1 MPEKNPKRL
10 LPAHEEKH
18 SRRATDPKQPEPQEA
33 HKAKVGALEQV
44 MKQQREEERK
54 ADEKPPER
62 KNPKKTFRALG
73 IVLASVVVLAIL
85 GTGFVFFRR
94 HRAVGKEKQK
104 LTQQQGQGPKVL
116 VAKVS
121 MPKPERAVTMPG
133 DVRAFVDVGVFP
145 RVNGY
150 LRQVKVD
157 KGDRVK
163 QGDILAVV
171 ESPETDQQV
180 AAARSALRLR
190 AVLAARARRLAPSG
204 VISKSELDNAVEGER
219 SAQADYKRTRALQ
232 DYEIVR
238 APYAGTITARN
249 VDPGALVSATTALFE
264 LADPSRLRIDA
275 YVAQDIAQFVKPGD
289 LVEITQDEQPG
300 VTIHAAISRLSDA
313 LDPRTRTML
322 AEIWLDNTKAA
333 VSVGVFVHVTLHV
346 KVPPMAVVPSNAI
359 MSRADKNLV
368 AVVQDNKVHLQPVV
382 TGLDDGKVVQIREGV
397 QAGQTVA
404 LDVPSE
410 LGEGAPIQPMTQQQQ
425 KQQQQAQGKAGPNQQ
440 RGSGGQS
447 GSGGGQQPAQPT
459 GDGSQ
464 GEPLRDPAASQSSPP
479 GADGQQGGQQPS
491 GGQQQPAQDSSQQGG
506 SGDKS
511 GGDKE
516 KEKKEKKK
524 EQKKDASSKQP
535 GE

>member
-1 MPEKNPKRL
+1 MPEK
-10 LPAHEEKH
+10 
-18 SRRATDPKQPEPQEA
+18 S
-33 HKAKVGALEQV
+33 ALEQV
-44 MKQQREEERK
+44 MQKQQEVERK
-54 ADEKPPER
+54 KEEKPVQK
-62 KNPKKTFRALG
+62 KNPKKTLRALVL
-73 IVLASVVVLAIL
+73 VLAGVVVLAIL

-94 HRAVGKEKQK
+94 HRAVSKEKHK

-116 VAKVS
+116 VAKVTL
-121 MPKPERAVTMPG
+121 PKPERAVTLPG

-145 RVNGY
+145 KVNGY

-163 QGDILAVV
+163 RGDVLATI

-180 AAARSALRLR
+180 AAARSALRLK

-204 VISKSELDNAVEGER
+204 VISKSDLDNAVEGER

-249 VDPGALVSATTALFE
+249 VDPGALVSGTTALFE
-264 LADPSRLRIDA
+264 LTDPTRLRIEA

-289 LVEITQDEQPG
+289 PVEITQDERPG
-300 VTIHAAISRLSDA
+300 EVVHAAISRLSNA

-322 AEIWLDNTKAA
+322 AEIWLDNTGGE
-333 VSVGVFVHVTLHV
+333 VSAGVFVHVTIHV
-346 KVPPMAVVPSNAI
+346 QVPPMPGVPSNAI
-359 MSRADKNLV
+359 LSRADKTLV

-382 TGLDDGKVVQIREGV
+382 TGLDDGKLVRVREGV
-397 QAGQTVA
+397 QPGQTVA

-410 LGEGAPIQPMTQQQQ
+410 LGEGAAIQPITPQQQ
-425 KQQQQAQGKAGPNQQ
+425 KEQQAQGRAGPNQQ
-440 RGSGGQS
+440 REGG
-447 GSGGGQQPAQPT
+447 
-459 GDGSQ
+459 
-464 GEPLRDPAASQSSPP
+464 
-479 GADGQQGGQQPS
+479 
-491 GGQQQPAQDSSQQGG
+491 
-506 SGDKS
+506 
-511 GGDKE
+511 
-516 KEKKEKKK
+516 EKKEQKKK

>member
-1 MPEKNPKRL
+1 MSEKNPKK
-10 LPAHEEKH
+10 PVA
-18 SRRATDPKQPEPQEA
+18 
-33 HKAKVGALEQV
+33 GALEQV
-44 MKQQREEERK
+44 MKQQKEEARK
-54 ADEKPPER
+54 ATEEKEKPPER
-62 KNPKKTFRALG
+62 KNPKKSFRALG
-73 IVLASVVVLAIL
+73 FVLAGVVLLAIL

-94 HRAVGKEKQK
+94 HRAVSKEQQK
-104 LTQQQGQGPKVL
+104 LTAQQGKGPKVL
-116 VAKVS
+116 VAKVQV
-121 MPKPERAVTMPG
+121 PKPERAVTMPG

-157 KGDRVK
+157 KGDQVK

-180 AAARSALRLR
+180 NAARSALRLK

-204 VISKSELDNAVEGER
+204 VISRSELDNAVEGER

-232 DYEIVR
+232 DYETVR
-238 APYAGTITARN
+238 APYAGTITTRN
-249 VDPGALVSATTALFE
+249 VDPGALVSASTALFE

-300 VTIHAAISRLSDA
+300 VTIHAAISRLSAA

-322 AEIWLDNTKAA
+322 AEIWLDNTKSS
-333 VSVGVFVHVTLHV
+333 VPVGVFVHVTLHV
-346 KVPPMAVVPSNAI
+346 KVPPMPVVPSNAI

-368 AVVQDNKVHLQPVV
+368 AVVQDNKIHLQPVV
-382 TGLDDGKVVQIREGV
+382 TGLDDGKVVQVREGV

-410 LGEGAPIQPMTQQQQ
+410 LGDGAPVQAITP
-425 KQQQQAQGKAGPNQQ
+425 QQQQAKAGPNPS
-440 RGSGGQS
+440 RGGSGS
-447 GSGGGQQPAQPT
+447 QP
-459 GDGSQ
+459 
-464 GEPLRDPAASQSSPP
+464 PAAS
-479 GADGQQGGQQPS
+479 GQQGGEQPS

-506 SGDKS
+506 SGEKS
-511 GGDKE
+511 GGKDKE

>member
-1 MPEKNPKRL
+1 MPEKNPKK
-10 LPAHEEKH
+10 PVA
-18 SRRATDPKQPEPQEA
+18 
-33 HKAKVGALEQV
+33 GALEQV
-44 MKQQREEERK
+44 MKQQKEEERK
-54 ADEKPPER
+54 SEEQPPKR

-73 IVLASVVVLAIL
+73 FVLAGVVLLAIL
-85 GTGFVFFRR
+85 GTGFIFFRR
-94 HRAVGKEKQK
+94 HRAVSKEQQK
-104 LTQQQGQGPKVL
+104 LTAQQGKGPKVL
-116 VAKVS
+116 VAKVQV
-121 MPKPERAVTMPG
+121 PKPERSVTLPG

-150 LRQVKVD
+150 LRQVKAD

-190 AVLAARARRLAPSG
+190 AVLANRARRLAPSG

-238 APYAGTITARN
+238 APYAGTITSRN

-333 VSVGVFVHVTLHV
+333 VAVGVFVHVTLHV
-346 KVPPMAVVPSNAI
+346 KVPPMPVVPSNAI
-359 MSRADKNLV
+359 LSRADKNLV
-368 AVVQDNKVHLQPVV
+368 AVVQDDKVHLRPVV
-382 TGLDDGKVVQIREGV
+382 TGLDDGKVVQVREGV
-397 QAGQTVA
+397 QPGQTVA

-410 LGEGAPIQPMTQQQQ
+410 LGDGAPVQAITPQEQ
-425 KQQQQAQGKAGPNQQ
+425 KQQQAQGKAGPNQQ
-440 RGSGGQS
+440 RG
-447 GSGGGQQPAQPT
+447 GSGGGEQPAKST

-464 GEPLRDPAASQSSPP
+464 GEPLRDPAASQNGKP
-479 GADGQQGGQQPS
+479 GAEGQQGGQEPS

-506 SGDKS
+506 GSGSGDKS
-511 GGDKE
+511 GGKDKE